1 MSGVLLSRW
10 YINYI
15 HISRVMASKI
25 KLSPKLI
32 FILFFFYTAVI
43 SMSASNLMDC
53 TVLWCL
59 HHSILFVFG
68 LSISDVVWNPKTCN
82 NLLLASYIG
91 MRHQSDCMH
100 ASVPW
105 ETVKK
110 PGHLMCFYCGAHLY
124 PFFFRRL
131 HSAPGDVQGTPEG
144 SWETFIRTRKPQ
156 AIFKGRDIVFE
167 CAAGLLTRFALLV
180 MWMSICRHIN
190 KSSKYLPVNIL
201 YGSGKL

>member
-10 YINYI
+10 
-15 HISRVMASKI
+15 HIKFIQILRVMASKI
-25 KLSPKLI
+25 KLSPKFI

-43 SMSASNLMDC
+43 SMLASNLMDC

-59 HHSILFVFG
+59 HLSILFVFG

-91 MRHQSDCMH
+91 MRHQSECMR

-110 PGHLMCFYCGAHLY
+110 PGHLMCSYCGAHLY
-124 PFFFRRL
+124 PFFFFSDDYIQLQVMYKARL
-131 HSAPGDVQGTPEG
+131 REVEKLSSELESLKQSSRVEISSLNAQLASLQG
-144 SWETFIRTRKPQ
+144 
-156 AIFKGRDIVFE
+156 
-167 CAAGLLTRFALLV
+167 L
-180 MWMSICRHIN
+180 H
-190 KSSKYLPVNIL
+190 YLSCGCPF
-201 YGSGKL
+201 